1 MFADGVFTIDPA
13 LERDLSAYL
22 QQCRCD
28 SGGGFPPHDRV
39 VRIGI
44 GISAAAYPAQE
55 QQTVRVLG
63 SDLGYEYVREN
74 ADYRS

>member
-1 MFADGVFTIDPA
+1 MCI
-13 LERDLSAYL
+13 RDS
-22 QQCRCD
+22 
-28 SGGGFPPHDRV
+28 DRV

-44 GISAAAYPAQE
+44 ELGGAAYPAQE
-55 QQTVRVLG
+55 PQTVRVLA